1 MCAWAREVCV
11 RAAREDEDAGAS
23 VADEEGV
30 DDADAPKSNR
40 VPGVAVEDVRV
51 AEAEAGRVI
60 VRFAAPTRTSSRSR
74 VALEGRRA
82 ALALPAEPYTSLR
95 DAEVDDIGRR
105 EDPLF
110 RACS

>member
-1 MCAWAREVCV
+1 M
-11 RAAREDEDAGAS
+11 RAAREVVGAS
-23 VADEEGV
+23 AAAEEGV
-30 DDADAPKSNR
+30 DDAGAPKSGR
-40 VPGVAVEDVRV
+40 VPGMAVEDVRV

-74 VALEGRRA
+74 AALEGRRV

-105 EDPLF
+105 DDPLF